1 MLVVVVV
8 VVISCVAIVS
18 EYDERV
24 EVTVPRNSLIHSW
37 HPSISCTLL
46 NKACAVKMCM

>member
-8 VVISCVAIVS
+8 VVAVISCVAIVGFIA

-24 EVTVPRNSLIHSW
+24 EVEDIPRNSL
-37 HPSISCTLL
+37 C
-46 NKACAVKMCM
+46 